1 MKIKTKHILFP
12 LAIFAVVFCISFPK
26 QLFNDPYSTIVLD
39 EKGELLAGKIA
50 SDGQW
55 RFPAVDSVPNN
66 FKECILQ
73 YEDAYFPYHLGVNPI
88 SIFRAVWNNI
98 RQGKITSGGSTISMQ
113 VIRLSRKNQP
123 RTYWEKCKELYLSTR
138 LEMGYSKADILKMY
152 ASHAPYGGN
161 VVGAEAA
168 SWRYFERPL
177 HQLSWAENAML
188 AVLPNAPS
196 LLHLGK
202 NRTKLKDKR
211 NALLKKLYT
220 NDVLDSLSYSL
231 SIMEPLP
238 DKPNATPLL
247 GYHALTFAE
256 GKGKEGERIHTTL
269 TANLQKQV
277 DEKVNRYVRYLSQ
290 NQVNNACAIVVSL
303 KTGKVQAYV
312 GNSSI
317 KQTRAPYVDLIQS
330 PRSSGSILKP
340 FLYAEAMADG
350 QIHNTT
356 LLKDVPISIGKFA
369 PDNFDKNF
377 DGVVPAGQALARS
390 LNIPATLLLRD
401 YGLIKFHDDLHALG
415 FSTINRSADN
425 YGLTLILGGAEVSLW
440 ELAKIYTQQSQQ
452 LLPHQNEVFQG
463 MHLWENDSVIVG
475 KSIDVGAW
483 YQVAEALTDVQ
494 RPDLNQS
501 WKQFSSSRKIAWKTG
516 TSHGFKDAWA
526 IGFDAENLVAVWV
539 GNADGEGRPGLTG
552 TSTAAPLMFEIFQL
566 LPRAKWFGK
575 PNGSLKTLDLCTKSG
590 MLPNA
595 FCPTASVESP
605 RNTKSYGTCTMHKP
619 ILVNDFGERVRRNCA
634 IGSVHDTIA
643 FVLDPVSSYFY
654 KKRNAQYIGLPPYSE
669 ECMEGDNSNLLA
681 IIYPTDNAEIIV
693 PRNLGG
699 SIEKIQF
706 KATSSKRNAILYWHL
721 DDVYLG
727 STDNVHE
734 LTAEL
739 KEGEHTLL
747 IMDETGQQ
755 SLVKF
760 SVYGG

>member
-1 MKIKTKHILFP
+1 MKIKVKYILVLLTIGLVLFVFLFP
-12 LAIFAVVFCISFPK
+12 RP
-26 QLFNDPYSTIVLD
+26 LFNDPYSTIVLD
-39 EKGELLAGKIA
+39 ENGGLLAGKIA

-55 RFPAVDSVPNN
+55 RFPAVDSVPGN
-66 FKECILQ
+66 FRECILQ

-88 SIFRAVWNNI
+88 SIIRAVWNNI
-98 RQGKITSGGSTISMQ
+98 KQGKITSGGSTISMQ
-113 VIRLSRKNQP
+113 VIRLARKNRP
-123 RTYWEKCKELYLSTR
+123 RTYWEKCKEMYLAFR
-138 LEMGYSKADILKMY
+138 LEMGYSKAEILQLY

-168 SWRYFERPL
+168 SWRYFNRPL

-202 NRTKLKDKR
+202 NRSQLKDKR
-211 NALLKKLYT
+211 NALLRKLYA
-220 NDVLDSLSYSL
+220 NEVLDSLSYSL

-238 DKPNATPLL
+238 NKPNATPLL

-256 GKGKEGERIHTTL
+256 GKGKEGERITTTL
-269 TANLQKQV
+269 SANLQKQV
-277 DEKVNRYVRYLSQ
+277 DEKVNRYVKYLSQ
-290 NQVNNACAIVVSL
+290 NQVNNACAMVVSL
-303 KTGKVQAYV
+303 KTGKVKAYV

-317 KQTRAPYVDLIQS
+317 KETRAPYVDLIQS
-330 PRSSGSILKP
+330 PRNSGSILKP
-340 FLYAEAMADG
+340 FLYAEAMSDG
-350 QIHNTT
+350 LIHSTT

-377 DGVVPAGQALARS
+377 DGVVPAGEALARS

-401 YGLIKFHDDLHALG
+401 YGLIKFHDDLQELG
-415 FSTINRSADN
+415 LTTVNRSADN
-425 YGLTLILGGAEVSLW
+425 YGLTLILGGAEVTLW
-440 ELAKIYTQQSQQ
+440 ELAKIYTQQTQQ
-452 LLPHQNEVFQG
+452 LLSHQNEDFQG
-463 MHLWENDSVIVG
+463 MHLWENG
-475 KSIDVGAW
+475 KVTPEKNIDAGAW

-566 LPRAKWFGK
+566 LPRAKWFTK

-590 MLPNA
+590 LLPNA
-595 FCPTASVESP
+595 FCPTISVESP
-605 RNTKSYGTCTMHKP
+605 RNTKSYSTCTMHQP

-634 IGSVHDTIA
+634 MGAVHDTIA

-669 ECMEGDNSNLLA
+669 ECTEGDNSNLLA

-699 SIEKIQF
+699 STEKIQF

-721 DDVYLG
+721 DDEYLG
-727 STDNVHE
+727 STNAVHQMVANPE
-734 LTAEL
+734 
-739 KEGEHTLL
+739 EGEHTLL
-747 IMDETGQQ
+747 IMNANGQQ
-755 SLVKF
+755 SQVKF
-760 SVYGG
+760 RVYGG